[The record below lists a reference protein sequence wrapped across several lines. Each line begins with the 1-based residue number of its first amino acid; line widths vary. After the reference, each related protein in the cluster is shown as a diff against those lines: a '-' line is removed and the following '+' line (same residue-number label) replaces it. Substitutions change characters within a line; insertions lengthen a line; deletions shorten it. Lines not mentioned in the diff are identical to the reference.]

1 MSPLFT
7 SFSLPVQPPKPVYWL
22 EVRLKIKSSGIQET
36 VNFRN
41 PEILSWILQ
50 DIDLL
55 FWKIKERTGLSD
67 TVEVVTEGSSYDT
80 INKEWLTI
88 KK

>member
-1 MSPLFT
+1 MTPLFT
-7 SFSLPVQPPKPVYWL
+7 SFPLPIPPKPVSWL

-41 PEILSWILQ
+41 PEVLSWILQ
-50 DIDLL
+50 DIDLVS
-55 FWKIKERTGLSD
+55 WKIKQRTGLSD
-67 TVEVVTEGSSYDT
+67 TVEVINEGISYDT

>member
-1 MSPLFT
+1 MTPLFT
-7 SFSLPVQPPKPVYWL
+7 SFPLPVPLKPFRWL

-36 VNFRN
+36 VNFKN

-55 FWKIKERTGLSD
+55 SWKIKERIGLSD
-67 TVEVVTEGSSYDT
+67 TIEVVTEGVSYDT
-80 INKEWLTI
+80 IKKEWLTI

>member
-1 MSPLFT
+1 MTPLFT
-7 SFSLPVQPPKPVYWL
+7 SFPLTIQPKPVSWL
-22 EVRLKIKSSGIQET
+22 EVKLKIKSSGIQET

-50 DIDLL
+50 DIDLVS
-55 FWKIKERTGLSD
+55 WKIKQRIGLSD
-67 TVEVVTEGSSYDT
+67 TVEVINEGISYDT